1 MRCVS
6 WLEGRPKCFLIYL
19 HNGHTINIR
28 IRARSLLPFKV
39 LLQIGRLNDSRYQTH
54 GSHLWMVHY
63 TRRAEYIEIYYGLQ
77 RSHASY
83 TTKTS
88 AAATQRPAI
97 VREFVV
103 VTEAYIVKISTGIFE
118 PSFGPGSP

>member
-1 MRCVS
+1 MIHDI
-6 WLEGRPKCFLIYL
+6 K
-19 HNGHTINIR
+19 HTEATCGWYIIR
-28 IRARSLLPFKV
+28 EEQSILRYTTGFKAP
-39 LLQIGRLNDSRYQTH
+39 T
-54 GSHLWMVHY
+54 
-63 TRRAEYIEIYYGLQ
+63 
-77 RSHASY
+77 ASY

-97 VREFVV
+97 VREFVI